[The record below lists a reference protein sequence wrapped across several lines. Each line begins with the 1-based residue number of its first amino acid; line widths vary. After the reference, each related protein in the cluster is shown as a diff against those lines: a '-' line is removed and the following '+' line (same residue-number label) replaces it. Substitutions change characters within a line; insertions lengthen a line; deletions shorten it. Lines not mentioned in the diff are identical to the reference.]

1 MVCNRNLTDGEIA
14 RKKMVSKQTRLKYFF
29 LVLCIIGASAIL
41 SSTMSKNPVLNPFA
55 ESLGTPEAFMG
66 FVAAASTIP
75 GVLISL
81 PAGSLSDVLGRKKVL
96 LASSIVFA
104 SAPFL
109 YIFIISWWQL
119 ILVRFYHGFATA
131 VFIPVARAS
140 ISERYPSKKGER
152 ISIFTSATIVGRGLA
167 PLLGGFILSITV
179 MDYLMLYFA
188 VGVAGIV
195 TLFSTL
201 ILLKE
206 KDDVS
211 TDRSQ
216 EHGKAKST
224 YGWREVF
231 GNLGI
236 MITSITEAAT
246 RFVYGAL
253 EFFLVGYFLNVSH
266 LDPSVVGVI
275 MSFQLILIP
284 VFTPLMGLLSDKIDR
299 KIPIIIGLTI
309 GGLSLFAIPYTNQFF
324 TLLVISVIYG
334 FGFTMVI
341 SATPAL
347 VSDLAPKEYY
357 GASMG
362 FLAATMDVGQM
373 LGPIITGIII
383 AFFGYS
389 GSFFSLGVILLFFSV
404 LFTIYQR
411 LASRQCGPKS
421 DFNP

>member
-1 MVCNRNLTDGEIA
+1 
-14 RKKMVSKQTRLKYFF
+14 
-29 LVLCIIGASAIL
+29 
-41 SSTMSKNPVLNPFA
+41 MSKNPVLNPFA
-55 ESLGTPEAFMG
+55 ESLGTPEAYMG

-81 PAGSLSDVLGRKKVL
+81 PAGSLSDILGRRKVL

-109 YIFIISWWQL
+109 YVFVSSWWQL

-131 VFIPVARAS
+131 IFIPVARAS
-140 ISERYPSKKGER
+140 ISENYPSKKGER

-167 PLLGGFILSITV
+167 PLLGGLILSITF
-179 MDYLMLYFA
+179 MDYHMLYFA

-195 TLFSTL
+195 TLFLTA

-206 KDDVS
+206 KDGVS
-211 TDRSQ
+211 QDRSQ
-216 EHGKAKST
+216 DKAKAKPT

-236 MITSITEAAT
+236 MITSTTEAAT

-253 EFFLVGYFLNVSH
+253 EFFLIGYFLNIAH

-275 MSFQLILIP
+275 MSFQLILVP
-284 VFTPLMGLLSDKIDR
+284 VFSPFMGWLSDRIGR
-299 KIPIIIGLTI
+299 TIPIIIGLTV
-309 GGLSLFAIPYTNQFF
+309 GGTPLFIIPYTTQFLP
-324 TLLVISVIYG
+324 LLVISTIYG
-334 FGFTMVI
+334 LGFTMVI
-341 SATPAL
+341 SSTPAL

-362 FLAATMDVGQM
+362 FLATTMDVGQM
-373 LGPIITGIII
+373 LGPIITGILI

-389 GSFFSLGVILLFFSV
+389 GSFFTLGAILLFFSV
-404 LFTIYQR
+404 LFSGYQK
-411 LASRQCGPKS
+411 LKS
-421 DFNP
+421 

>member
-1 MVCNRNLTDGEIA
+1 
-14 RKKMVSKQTRLKYFF
+14 
-29 LVLCIIGASAIL
+29 
-41 SSTMSKNPVLNPFA
+41 MSKNPVLNPFA
-55 ESLGTPEAFMG
+55 ESLGTPEAYMG

-81 PAGSLSDVLGRKKVL
+81 PAGSLSDILGRRKVL

-109 YIFIISWWQL
+109 YVFVSSWWQL

-131 VFIPVARAS
+131 IFIPVARAS
-140 ISERYPSKKGER
+140 ISENYPSKKGER

-167 PLLGGFILSITV
+167 PLLGGRILSITF
-179 MDYLMLYFA
+179 MDYHMLYFA

-195 TLFSTL
+195 TLFLTA

-206 KDDVS
+206 KDGVS
-211 TDRSQ
+211 QDRSQ
-216 EHGKAKST
+216 DKAKAKPT

-236 MITSITEAAT
+236 MITSTTEAAT

-253 EFFLVGYFLNVSH
+253 EFFLIGYFLNIAH

-275 MSFQLILIP
+275 MSFQLILVP
-284 VFTPLMGLLSDKIDR
+284 VFSPFMGWLSDRIGR
-299 KIPIIIGLTI
+299 TIPIIIGLTV
-309 GGLSLFAIPYTNQFF
+309 GGTPLFIIPYTTQFLP
-324 TLLVISVIYG
+324 LLVISTIYG
-334 FGFTMVI
+334 LGFTMVI
-341 SATPAL
+341 SSTPAL

-362 FLAATMDVGQM
+362 FLATTMDVGQM
-373 LGPIITGIII
+373 LGPIITGILI

-389 GSFFSLGVILLFFSV
+389 GSFFTLGAILLFFSV
-404 LFTIYQR
+404 LFSGYQK
-411 LASRQCGPKS
+411 LKS
-421 DFNP
+421 